1 MFRYRTPHSLRL
13 QWSLR
18 PKSYG
23 TNMTGRWAWA
33 EINLSALAHNVG
45 VLASESA
52 TSEVWAVV
60 KANAYGH
67 GALQCAT
74 TALESGASGLCVA
87 LADEA
92 IALRQAGVSAP
103 ILVMS
108 EQSPQQHEDM
118 IKYGLIATLYN
129 KATIEHYASVATRL
143 GVVGA
148 VHLKVDT
155 GMHRVGTDPK
165 QAVEMAQLV
174 AKETWLQTDGI
185 YTHLATADV
194 AGHEATARQIA
205 EFDRVCDELKLV
217 GLLPRRIHIAN
228 SSATM
233 NHVGIAGQMN
243 NAPTMTRV
251 GIAMYG
257 IAADAQNNS
266 FGYASAEQLQPVM
279 SLKARVSHVQWVE
292 AGDAVSYGLHRVL
305 KQRSCIA
312 TLPIGYADGVPRSLW
327 TTGEVLIGGKR
338 RPFAG
343 VITMDQV
350 MINCESDDVQIGDE
364 AVLLGQQGDLHVTAN
379 DWARQL
385 GTIGYEIVCGISAR
399 VPRNYIR

>member
-1 MFRYRTPHSLRL
+1 
-13 QWSLR
+13 
-18 PKSYG
+18 
-23 TNMTGRWAWA
+23 MTGRWAWA
-33 EINLSALAHNVG
+33 EINLSALAHNVR
-45 VLASESA
+45 VLATESA
-52 TSEVWAVV
+52 PSEVWAVV

-74 TALESGASGLCVA
+74 TAIESGASGLCVA

-108 EQSPQQHEDM
+108 EQPADQHEDM

-129 KATIEHYASVATRL
+129 RATIEYYANVAARL

-148 VHLKVDT
+148 VHIKVDT
-155 GMHRVGTDPK
+155 GMHRVGTEPK
-165 QAVEMAQLV
+165 QAVDMAQLI
-174 AKETWLQTDGI
+174 AAQTWLQLDGI
-185 YTHLATADV
+185 FTHLATADV
-194 AGHEATARQIA
+194 VNHEATARQIA
-205 EFDRVCDELKLV
+205 EFDQVCDDLKLI
-217 GLLPRRIHIAN
+217 GLLPSRVHIAN

-233 NHVGIAGQMN
+233 NHVGIAGQMK

-266 FGYASAEQLQPVM
+266 FGVATGEALQRVM
-279 SLKARVSHVQWVE
+279 SLKARVSHVQWLGE
-292 AGDAVSYGLHRVL
+292 GEAVSYGLHRTL
-305 KQRSCIA
+305 NQRSCIA
-312 TLPIGYADGVPRSLW
+312 TLPIGYADGLPRGLW

-343 VITMDQV
+343 VVTMDQV

-364 AVLLGQQGDLHVTAN
+364 AVLIGQQGEIQITVN

-399 VPRNYIR
+399 VPRNYLR

>member
-1 MFRYRTPHSLRL
+1 
-13 QWSLR
+13 
-18 PKSYG
+18 
-23 TNMTGRWAWA
+23 MTGRWAWA
-33 EINLSALAHNVG
+33 EINLSALAHNVR
-45 VLASESA
+45 VLATESA
-52 TSEVWAVV
+52 PSEVWAVV

-74 TALESGASGLCVA
+74 TAIESGASGLCVA

-108 EQSPQQHEDM
+108 EQPADQHEDM

-129 KATIEHYASVATRL
+129 RATIEYYANVAARL

-148 VHLKVDT
+148 VHIKVDT
-155 GMHRVGTDPK
+155 GMHRVGTEPK
-165 QAVEMAQLV
+165 QAVEMAQLI
-174 AKETWLQTDGI
+174 AAQTWLQLDGI
-185 YTHLATADV
+185 FTHLATADV
-194 AGHEATARQIA
+194 VNHEATARQIA
-205 EFDRVCDELKLV
+205 EFDQVCDDLKLI
-217 GLLPRRIHIAN
+217 GLLPSRVHIAN

-233 NHVGIAGQMN
+233 NHVGIAGQMKN
-243 NAPTMTRV
+243 TPTMTRV

-266 FGYASAEQLQPVM
+266 FGVATGEALQRVM
-279 SLKARVSHVQWVE
+279 SLKARVSHVQWLGE
-292 AGDAVSYGLHRVL
+292 GEAVSYGLHRTL
-305 KQRSCIA
+305 NQRSCIA
-312 TLPIGYADGVPRSLW
+312 TLPIGYADGLPRGLW

-343 VITMDQV
+343 VVTMDQV

-364 AVLLGQQGDLHVTAN
+364 AVLIGQQGEIQITVN

-399 VPRNYIR
+399 VPRNYLR

>member
-1 MFRYRTPHSLRL
+1 
-13 QWSLR
+13 
-18 PKSYG
+18 
-23 TNMTGRWAWA
+23 MTQRWAWA
-33 EINLSALAHNVG
+33 DINLGALAHNVR
-45 VLASESA
+45 VAISESA
-52 TSEVWAVV
+52 PSEVWAVV

-74 TALESGASGLCVA
+74 TALESGATGLCVA

-92 IALRQAGVSAP
+92 IALRQDGVSAP

-108 EQSPQQHEDM
+108 EQPPQQHEDM

-129 KATIEHYASVATRL
+129 QATIEHYSNEATRL
-143 GVVGA
+143 GIVGA

-155 GMHRVGTDPK
+155 GMHRVGVDSK
-165 QAVEMAQLV
+165 HAVEMVQFIAAQ
-174 AKETWLQTDGI
+174 TWLQLDGVF
-185 YTHLATADV
+185 THLATADV
-194 AGHEATARQIA
+194 VDHEATARQIA
-205 EFDRVCDELKLV
+205 EFDRVCEELKQLA
-217 GLLPRRIHIAN
+217 LLPSRVHIAN

-233 NHVGIAGQMN
+233 NHIGVAAQMK

-257 IAADAQNNS
+257 VAADAQSDS
-266 FGYASAEQLQPVM
+266 FGVSKGAELQPVM
-279 SLKARVSHVQWVE
+279 AVKARVSHVQWLD
-292 AGDAVSYGLHRVL
+292 AGEAVSYGLHRAL

-312 TLPIGYADGVPRSLW
+312 TLPIGYADGVPRGLW

-338 RPFAG
+338 RAFAG
-343 VITMDQV
+343 VVTMDQI
-350 MINCESDDVQIGDE
+350 MIDCENDDVQVGDE
-364 AVLLGQQGDLHVTAN
+364 AVLIGKQGESQITAN

-399 VPRNYIR
+399 VPRSYLR

>member
-1 MFRYRTPHSLRL
+1 
-13 QWSLR
+13 
-18 PKSYG
+18 
-23 TNMTGRWAWA
+23 MTQRWAWA
-33 EINLSALAHNVG
+33 DINLSALAHNVR
-45 VLASESA
+45 VLATESA
-52 TSEVWAVV
+52 PSEVWAVV

-74 TALESGASGLCVA
+74 TALDSGATGLCVA

-108 EQSPQQHEDM
+108 EQPPQQHEDM

-129 KATIEHYASVATRL
+129 QATIEHYASVATRL
-143 GVVGA
+143 GIVGA

-155 GMHRVGTDPK
+155 GMHRVGVDSK
-165 QAVEMAQLV
+165 QAVEMAQFIT
-174 AKETWLQTDGI
+174 AQAWLLLDGI
-185 YTHLATADV
+185 FTHLATADV
-194 AGHEATARQIA
+194 VDHEATARQVN
-205 EFDRVCDELKLV
+205 EFDRVCGELKV
-217 GLLPRRIHIAN
+217 MGLLPNRVHIAN

-233 NHVGIAGQMN
+233 NHIGAAAQMK

-257 IAADAQNNS
+257 IAADAQSNS
-266 FGYASAEQLQPVM
+266 FGAATSEALQPVM
-279 SLKARVSHVQWVE
+279 SLKARVSHVQWLDSGE
-292 AGDAVSYGLHRVL
+292 AVSYGLHRAL
-305 KQRSCIA
+305 KQRSCIV
-312 TLPIGYADGVPRSLW
+312 TLPIGYADGLPRGFW

-338 RPFAG
+338 RSFAG

-364 AVLLGQQGDLHVTAN
+364 AVLIGQQGGLQVAAN
-379 DWARQL
+379 DWARQV

-399 VPRNYIR
+399 VPRNYLR

>member
-1 MFRYRTPHSLRL
+1 M
-13 QWSLR
+13 
-18 PKSYG
+18 KS
-23 TNMTGRWAWA
+23 RWAWA
-33 EINLSALAHNVG
+33 EINLSALTHNVR
-45 VLASESA
+45 VLATESGP
-52 TSEVWAVV
+52 SEVWAVV

-74 TALESGASGLCVA
+74 TALEGGATGLCVA

-108 EQSPQQHEDM
+108 EQPPQQHEDM

-155 GMHRVGTDPK
+155 GMHRVGTEPK
-165 QAVEMAQLV
+165 QAVEMAQLI
-174 AKETWLQTDGI
+174 AKETWLQLDGI
-185 YTHLATADV
+185 FTHLATADV
-194 AGHEATARQIA
+194 AGHEATARQTA
-205 EFDRVCDELKLV
+205 EFDRVCEELKQLA
-217 GLLPRRIHIAN
+217 LLPDRVHIAN

-233 NHVGIAGQMN
+233 NHIGIASQVS

-257 IAADAQNNS
+257 IAADATSNS
-266 FGYASAEQLQPVM
+266 FGVATGDALQPVM
-279 SLKARVSHVQWVE
+279 SLKARVSHVQWLD
-292 AGDAVSYGLHRVL
+292 AGEAVSYGLHRAL
-305 KQRSCIA
+305 KQRSCIV
-312 TLPIGYADGVPRSLW
+312 TLPIGYADGVPRGLW
-327 TTGEVLIGGKR
+327 ATGEVLIGGKR
-338 RPFAG
+338 RAFAG

-350 MINCESDDVQIGDE
+350 MIDCENDDVQVGDE
-364 AVLLGQQGDLHVTAN
+364 AVLIGKQGESQITAN
-379 DWARQL
+379 DWARQM

-399 VPRNYIR
+399 VPRNYLR

>member
-1 MFRYRTPHSLRL
+1 MNS
-13 QWSLR
+13 
-18 PKSYG
+18 
-23 TNMTGRWAWA
+23 RWAWA
-33 EINLSALAHNVG
+33 EINLSALAHNVH

-52 TSEVWAVV
+52 PSEVWAVV

-74 TALESGASGLCVA
+74 TALEGGASGLCVA

-108 EQSPQQHEDM
+108 EQPPQQHEDM

-129 KATIEHYASVATRL
+129 KATIEHYGSVATRL
-143 GVVGA
+143 GIVSA

-165 QAVEMAQLV
+165 QAVEMAQLI
-174 AKETWLQTDGI
+174 AAQSWLQLDGLF
-185 YTHLATADV
+185 THLATADV
-194 AGHEATARQIA
+194 VNHEATARQVH
-205 EFDRVCDELKLV
+205 EFDRVCDELKLS
-217 GLLPRRIHIAN
+217 GLLPSRIHIAN

-233 NHVGIAGQMN
+233 NHMGNADQMKH
-243 NAPTMTRV
+243 APTMTRV
-251 GIAMYG
+251 GVAMYG
-257 IAADAQNNS
+257 IAADAQSNS
-266 FGYASAEQLQPVM
+266 FGVATGVALQPVM
-279 SLKARVSHVQWVE
+279 SLKARVSHVQWLD
-292 AGDAVSYGLHRVL
+292 AGEAVSYGLHRAL

-312 TLPIGYADGVPRSLW
+312 TLPIGYADGVPRGLW
-327 TTGEVLIGGKR
+327 ETGEVLIGGKR
-338 RPFAG
+338 RAFAG
-343 VITMDQV
+343 IVTMDQV
-350 MINCESDDVQIGDE
+350 MINCENDDVQIGDE
-364 AVLLGQQGDLHVTAN
+364 AVLIGNQGANQITAN

-399 VPRNYIR
+399 VPRSYLR

>member
-1 MFRYRTPHSLRL
+1 
-13 QWSLR
+13 
-18 PKSYG
+18 
-23 TNMTGRWAWA
+23 MTGRWAWA
-33 EINLSALAHNVG
+33 EINLSALAHNVR
-45 VLASESA
+45 VLATESA
-52 TSEVWAVV
+52 PSEVWAVV

-74 TALESGASGLCVA
+74 TAIESGASGLCVA

-108 EQSPQQHEDM
+108 EQPADQHEDM

-129 KATIEHYASVATRL
+129 RATIEYYANVAARL

-148 VHLKVDT
+148 VHIKVDT
-155 GMHRVGTDPK
+155 GMHRVGTEPK
-165 QAVEMAQLV
+165 QAVEMARLIAAQ
-174 AKETWLQTDGI
+174 TWLQLDGI
-185 YTHLATADV
+185 FTHLATADV
-194 AGHEATARQIA
+194 VNHEATARQIA
-205 EFDRVCDELKLV
+205 EFDQVCDDLKLI
-217 GLLPRRIHIAN
+217 GLLPSRVHIAN

-233 NHVGIAGQMN
+233 NHVGIAGQMK

-266 FGYASAEQLQPVM
+266 FGVATGEALQRVM
-279 SLKARVSHVQWVE
+279 SLKARVSHVQWLGE
-292 AGDAVSYGLHRVL
+292 GEAVSYGLHRTL
-305 KQRSCIA
+305 NQRSCIA
-312 TLPIGYADGVPRSLW
+312 TLPIGYADGLPRGLW

-343 VITMDQV
+343 VVTMDQV

-364 AVLLGQQGDLHVTAN
+364 AVLIGQQGEIQITVN

-399 VPRNYIR
+399 VPRNYLR

>member
-1 MFRYRTPHSLRL
+1 
-13 QWSLR
+13 
-18 PKSYG
+18 
-23 TNMTGRWAWA
+23 MTQRWAWA
-33 EINLSALAHNVG
+33 EINLSALAHNVR
-45 VLASESA
+45 VLATESA
-52 TSEVWAVV
+52 PSEVWAVV

-74 TALESGASGLCVA
+74 TVIESGASGLCVA

-108 EQSPQQHEDM
+108 EQPADQHEDM

-129 KATIEHYASVATRL
+129 RATIEYYANVAARL

-148 VHLKVDT
+148 VHIKVDT
-155 GMHRVGTDPK
+155 GMHRVGTEPK
-165 QAVEMAQLV
+165 QAVEMAQLI
-174 AKETWLQTDGI
+174 AAQTWLQLDGI
-185 YTHLATADV
+185 FTHLATADV
-194 AGHEATARQIA
+194 VNHEATARQIA
-205 EFDRVCDELKLV
+205 EFDQVCDDLKLI
-217 GLLPRRIHIAN
+217 GLLPSRVHIAN

-233 NHVGIAGQMN
+233 NHVGIAGQMKN
-243 NAPTMTRV
+243 TPTMTRV

-266 FGYASAEQLQPVM
+266 FGVATGEALQRVM
-279 SLKARVSHVQWVE
+279 SLKARVSHVQWLGE
-292 AGDAVSYGLHRVL
+292 GEAVSYGLHRTL
-305 KQRSCIA
+305 NQRSCIA
-312 TLPIGYADGVPRSLW
+312 TLPIGYADGLPRGLW

-343 VITMDQV
+343 VVTMDQV

-364 AVLLGQQGDLHVTAN
+364 AVLIGQQGEIQITVN

-399 VPRNYIR
+399 VPRNYLR

>member
-1 MFRYRTPHSLRL
+1 
-13 QWSLR
+13 
-18 PKSYG
+18 
-23 TNMTGRWAWA
+23 MTGRWAWA
-33 EINLSALAHNVG
+33 EINLSALAHNMR
-45 VLASESA
+45 VLATESA
-52 TSEVWAVV
+52 PSEVWAVV

-74 TALESGASGLCVA
+74 TAIESGASGLCVA

-108 EQSPQQHEDM
+108 EQPADQHEDM

-129 KATIEHYASVATRL
+129 RATIEYYANVAARL

-148 VHLKVDT
+148 VHIKVDT
-155 GMHRVGTDPK
+155 GMHRVGTEPK
-165 QAVEMAQLV
+165 QAVEMAQLI
-174 AKETWLQTDGI
+174 AAQTWLQLDGI
-185 YTHLATADV
+185 FTHLATADV
-194 AGHEATARQIA
+194 VNHEATARQIA
-205 EFDRVCDELKLV
+205 EFDQVCDDLKLI
-217 GLLPRRIHIAN
+217 GLLPSRVHIAN

-233 NHVGIAGQMN
+233 NHVGIAGQMK

-266 FGYASAEQLQPVM
+266 FGVATGEALQRVM
-279 SLKARVSHVQWVE
+279 SLKARVSHVQWLGE
-292 AGDAVSYGLHRVL
+292 GEAVSYGLHRTL
-305 KQRSCIA
+305 NQRSCIA
-312 TLPIGYADGVPRSLW
+312 TLPIGYADGLPRGLW

-343 VITMDQV
+343 VVTMDQV

-364 AVLLGQQGDLHVTAN
+364 AVLIGQQGEIQITVN

-399 VPRNYIR
+399 VPRNYLR

>member
-1 MFRYRTPHSLRL
+1 
-13 QWSLR
+13 
-18 PKSYG
+18 
-23 TNMTGRWAWA
+23 MTQRWAWA
-33 EINLSALAHNVG
+33 EINLSALAHNVR
-45 VLASESA
+45 VLATESA
-52 TSEVWAVV
+52 PSEVWAVV

-74 TALESGASGLCVA
+74 TAIESGASGLCVA

-108 EQSPQQHEDM
+108 EQPADQHEDM

-129 KATIEHYASVATRL
+129 RATIEYYANVAARL

-148 VHLKVDT
+148 VHIKVDT
-155 GMHRVGTDPK
+155 GMHRVGTEPK
-165 QAVEMAQLV
+165 QAVEMAQLI
-174 AKETWLQTDGI
+174 AAQTWLQLDGI
-185 YTHLATADV
+185 FTHLATADV
-194 AGHEATARQIA
+194 VNHEATARQIA
-205 EFDRVCDELKLV
+205 EFDQVCDDLKLI
-217 GLLPRRIHIAN
+217 GLLPSRVHIAN

-233 NHVGIAGQMN
+233 NHVGIAGQMKN
-243 NAPTMTRV
+243 TPTMTRV

-266 FGYASAEQLQPVM
+266 FGVATGEALQRVM
-279 SLKARVSHVQWVE
+279 SLKARVSHVQWLGE
-292 AGDAVSYGLHRVL
+292 GEAVSYGLHRTL
-305 KQRSCIA
+305 NQRSCIA
-312 TLPIGYADGVPRSLW
+312 TLPIGYADGLPRGLW

-343 VITMDQV
+343 VVTMDQV

-364 AVLLGQQGDLHVTAN
+364 AVLIGQQGEIQITVN

-399 VPRNYIR
+399 VPRNYLR

>member
-1 MFRYRTPHSLRL
+1 
-13 QWSLR
+13 
-18 PKSYG
+18 
-23 TNMTGRWAWA
+23 MTQRWAWA
-33 EINLSALAHNVG
+33 EINLSSLAHNVY
-45 VLASESA
+45 VLATESA
-52 TSEVWAVV
+52 PSEVWAVV

-74 TALESGASGLCVA
+74 TALEGGATGLCVA

-108 EQSPQQHEDM
+108 EQPPQQHEDM

-155 GMHRVGTDPK
+155 GMHRVGTEPK
-165 QAVEMAQLV
+165 QVVEMAQLI
-174 AKETWLQTDGI
+174 AAQTWLQLDGI
-185 YTHLATADV
+185 FTHLATADV
-194 AGHEATARQIA
+194 AEHEATARQIA
-205 EFDRVCDELKLV
+205 EFDRVCEELKQI
-217 GLLPRRIHIAN
+217 GLLPSRIHIAN

-233 NHVGIAGQMN
+233 NHIGIASQVS

-257 IAADAQNNS
+257 IAADATSNS
-266 FGYASAEQLQPVM
+266 FGVATGDALQPVM
-279 SLKARVSHVQWVE
+279 SLKARVSHVQWLD
-292 AGDAVSYGLHRVL
+292 AGEAVSYGLHRAL
-305 KQRSCIA
+305 KQRSCIV
-312 TLPIGYADGVPRSLW
+312 TLPIGYADGVPRGLW
-327 TTGEVLIGGKR
+327 ATGEVLIGGKR
-338 RPFAG
+338 RAFAG

-350 MINCESDDVQIGDE
+350 MIDCGNDDVQVGDE
-364 AVLLGQQGDLHVTAN
+364 AVLIGKQGESQITAN
-379 DWARQL
+379 DWARQM

-399 VPRNYIR
+399 VPRNYLR

>member
-1 MFRYRTPHSLRL
+1 
-13 QWSLR
+13 
-18 PKSYG
+18 
-23 TNMTGRWAWA
+23 MTQRWAWA
-33 EINLSALAHNVG
+33 EINLSALAHNVR
-45 VLASESA
+45 VLATESA
-52 TSEVWAVV
+52 PSEVWAVV

-74 TALESGASGLCVA
+74 TAIESGASGLCVA

-108 EQSPQQHEDM
+108 EQPADQHEDM

-129 KATIEHYASVATRL
+129 RATIEYYANVAARL

-148 VHLKVDT
+148 VHIKVDT
-155 GMHRVGTDPK
+155 GMHRVGTEPK
-165 QAVEMAQLV
+165 QAVEMARLIAAQ
-174 AKETWLQTDGI
+174 TWLQLDGI
-185 YTHLATADV
+185 FTHLATADV
-194 AGHEATARQIA
+194 VDHEATARQIA
-205 EFDRVCDELKLV
+205 EFDQVCDDLKLI
-217 GLLPRRIHIAN
+217 GLLPSRVHIAN

-233 NHVGIAGQMN
+233 NHVGIADQMKN
-243 NAPTMTRV
+243 TPTMTRV

-266 FGYASAEQLQPVM
+266 FGVATGEALQRVM
-279 SLKARVSHVQWVE
+279 SLKARVSHVQWLGE
-292 AGDAVSYGLHRVL
+292 GEAVSYGLHRTL
-305 KQRSCIA
+305 NQRSCIA
-312 TLPIGYADGVPRSLW
+312 TLPIGYADGLPRGLW

-343 VITMDQV
+343 VVTMDQV

-364 AVLLGQQGDLHVTAN
+364 AVLIGQQGEIQITAN

-399 VPRNYIR
+399 VPRNYLR

>member
-1 MFRYRTPHSLRL
+1 
-13 QWSLR
+13 
-18 PKSYG
+18 
-23 TNMTGRWAWA
+23 MTGRWAWA
-33 EINLSALAHNVG
+33 EINLSALAHNVR
-45 VLASESA
+45 VLATESA
-52 TSEVWAVV
+52 PSEVWAVV

-74 TALESGASGLCVA
+74 TAIESGASGLCVA

-108 EQSPQQHEDM
+108 EQPADQHEDM

-129 KATIEHYASVATRL
+129 RATIEYYANVAARL

-148 VHLKVDT
+148 VHIKVDT
-155 GMHRVGTDPK
+155 GMHRVGTEPK
-165 QAVEMAQLV
+165 QAVEMARLIAAQ
-174 AKETWLQTDGI
+174 TWLQLDGI
-185 YTHLATADV
+185 FTHLATADV
-194 AGHEATARQIA
+194 VDHEATARQIA
-205 EFDRVCDELKLV
+205 EFDQVCDDLKLI
-217 GLLPRRIHIAN
+217 GLLPSRVHIAN

-233 NHVGIAGQMN
+233 NHVGIAGQMK

-266 FGYASAEQLQPVM
+266 FGVATGEALQRVM
-279 SLKARVSHVQWVE
+279 SLKARVSHVQWLGE
-292 AGDAVSYGLHRVL
+292 GEAVSYGLHRTL
-305 KQRSCIA
+305 NQRSCIA
-312 TLPIGYADGVPRSLW
+312 TLPIGYADGLPRGLW

-343 VITMDQV
+343 VVTMDQV

-364 AVLLGQQGDLHVTAN
+364 AVLIGQQGEIQITVN

-399 VPRNYIR
+399 VPRNYLR

>member
-1 MFRYRTPHSLRL
+1 
-13 QWSLR
+13 
-18 PKSYG
+18 
-23 TNMTGRWAWA
+23 MTQRWAWA
-33 EINLSALAHNVG
+33 EINLSALAHNVR
-45 VLASESA
+45 VLATESA
-52 TSEVWAVV
+52 PSEVWAVV

-74 TALESGASGLCVA
+74 TAIESGASGLCVA

-108 EQSPQQHEDM
+108 EQPADQHEDM

-129 KATIEHYASVATRL
+129 RATIEYYANVAARL

-148 VHLKVDT
+148 VHIKVDT
-155 GMHRVGTDPK
+155 GMHRVGTEPK
-165 QAVEMAQLV
+165 QAVEMAQLI
-174 AKETWLQTDGI
+174 AAQTWLQLDGI
-185 YTHLATADV
+185 FTHLATADV
-194 AGHEATARQIA
+194 VNHEATARQIA
-205 EFDRVCDELKLV
+205 EFDQVCDDLKLI
-217 GLLPRRIHIAN
+217 GLLPSRVHIAN

-233 NHVGIAGQMN
+233 NHVGIAGQMK

-266 FGYASAEQLQPVM
+266 FGVATGEALQRVM
-279 SLKARVSHVQWVE
+279 SLKARVSHVQWLGE
-292 AGDAVSYGLHRVL
+292 GEAVSYGLHRTL
-305 KQRSCIA
+305 NQRSCIA
-312 TLPIGYADGVPRSLW
+312 TLPIGYADGLPRGLW

-343 VITMDQV
+343 VVTMDQV

-364 AVLLGQQGDLHVTAN
+364 AVLIGQQGEIQITVN

-399 VPRNYIR
+399 VPRNYLR

>member
-1 MFRYRTPHSLRL
+1 
-13 QWSLR
+13 
-18 PKSYG
+18 
-23 TNMTGRWAWA
+23 MTQRWAWA
-33 EINLSALAHNVG
+33 EINLSALAHNVR
-45 VLASESA
+45 VLATESA
-52 TSEVWAVV
+52 PSEVWAVV

-74 TALESGASGLCVA
+74 TAIESGASGLCVA

-108 EQSPQQHEDM
+108 EQPADQHEDM

-129 KATIEHYASVATRL
+129 RATIEYYANVAARL

-148 VHLKVDT
+148 VHIKVDT
-155 GMHRVGTDPK
+155 GMHRVGTEPK
-165 QAVEMAQLV
+165 QAVEMAQLI
-174 AKETWLQTDGI
+174 AAQTWLQLDGI
-185 YTHLATADV
+185 FTHLATADV
-194 AGHEATARQIA
+194 VNHEATARQIA
-205 EFDRVCDELKLV
+205 EFDQVCDDLKLI
-217 GLLPRRIHIAN
+217 GLLPSRVHIAN

-233 NHVGIAGQMN
+233 NHVGIVGQMKN
-243 NAPTMTRV
+243 TPTMTRV

-266 FGYASAEQLQPVM
+266 FGVATGEALQRVM
-279 SLKARVSHVQWVE
+279 SLKARVSHVQWLGE
-292 AGDAVSYGLHRVL
+292 GEAVSYGLHRTL
-305 KQRSCIA
+305 NQRSCIA
-312 TLPIGYADGVPRSLW
+312 TLPIGYADGLPRGLW

-343 VITMDQV
+343 VVTMDQV
-350 MINCESDDVQIGDE
+350 MINCESNDVQIGDE
-364 AVLLGQQGDLHVTAN
+364 AVLIGQQGEIQITVN

-399 VPRNYIR
+399 VPRNYLR

>member
-1 MFRYRTPHSLRL
+1 
-13 QWSLR
+13 
-18 PKSYG
+18 
-23 TNMTGRWAWA
+23 
-33 EINLSALAHNVG
+33 
-45 VLASESA
+45 
-52 TSEVWAVV
+52 VV

-74 TALESGASGLCVA
+74 TALDSGATGLCVA

-108 EQSPQQHEDM
+108 EQPPQQHEDM

-129 KATIEHYASVATRL
+129 QATIEHYASVATRL
-143 GVVGA
+143 GIVGA

-155 GMHRVGTDPK
+155 GMHRVGVDSK
-165 QAVEMAQLV
+165 QAVEMAQFIT
-174 AKETWLQTDGI
+174 AQAWLLLDGI
-185 YTHLATADV
+185 FTHLATADV
-194 AGHEATARQIA
+194 VDHEATARQVN
-205 EFDRVCDELKLV
+205 EFDRVCGELKV
-217 GLLPRRIHIAN
+217 MGLLPNRVHIAN

-233 NHVGIAGQMN
+233 NHIGVAAQMK

-257 IAADAQNNS
+257 IAADAQSNS
-266 FGYASAEQLQPVM
+266 FGVATSEALQPVM
-279 SLKARVSHVQWVE
+279 SLKARVSHVQWLD
-292 AGDAVSYGLHRVL
+292 AGEAVSYGLHRAL
-305 KQRSCIA
+305 KQRSCIV
-312 TLPIGYADGVPRSLW
+312 TLPIGYADGLPRGFW

-338 RPFAG
+338 RSFAG

-364 AVLLGQQGDLHVTAN
+364 AVLIGQQGDLQVTAN
-379 DWARQL
+379 DWARQV

-399 VPRNYIR
+399 VPRNYLR

>member
-1 MFRYRTPHSLRL
+1 
-13 QWSLR
+13 
-18 PKSYG
+18 
-23 TNMTGRWAWA
+23 MTRRWAWA
-33 EINLSALAHNVG
+33 EINLSALAHNVR
-45 VLASESA
+45 VLATESA
-52 TSEVWAVV
+52 PSEVWAVV

-67 GALQCAT
+67 GAQQCAT
-74 TALESGASGLCVA
+74 TALESGATGLCVA

-108 EQSPQQHEDM
+108 EQPPQQHEDM

-155 GMHRVGTDPK
+155 GMHRVGIDP
-165 QAVEMAQLV
+165 QHAVEMAQLI
-174 AKETWLQTDGI
+174 AKETWLQLDGI
-185 YTHLATADV
+185 FTHLATADV
-194 AGHEATARQIA
+194 VNHEATARQIA
-205 EFDRVCDELKLV
+205 EFDQVCEELKLI
-217 GLLPRRIHIAN
+217 GLLPSRVHIAN

-233 NHVGIAGQMN
+233 NHIGIASQMN

-257 IAADAQNNS
+257 VAADAQSNS
-266 FGYASAEQLQPVM
+266 FGVSKGAELQPVM
-279 SLKARVSHVQWVE
+279 AVKARVSHVQWLD
-292 AGDAVSYGLHRVL
+292 AGEAVSYGLHRAL

-312 TLPIGYADGVPRSLW
+312 TLPIGYADGVPRGLW

-338 RPFAG
+338 RAFAG
-343 VITMDQV
+343 VVTMDQI
-350 MINCESDDVQIGDE
+350 MIDCGNDDVQVGDE
-364 AVLLGQQGDLHVTAN
+364 AVLIGKQGEGQITAN
-379 DWARQL
+379 DWARQME
-385 GTIGYEIVCGISAR
+385 TIGYEIVCGISAR
-399 VPRNYIR
+399 VPRDYLR